1 MRANLAATELL
12 PLRQCVRPSAAASLA
27 FASRSLLAG
36 LSRPGKFQITSYGE
50 GGLIL
55 AANELALAEARLVL
69 QQAYGERVSFA
80 DPVVHTW
87 VDPIEEALMVPV
99 MFLRVDA
106 PKAHAQVLLEALD
119 RREAEVQD
127 VDVQRRRVVVRA
139 AVRLADLLGFEQEAL
154 AATEGTAHVL
164 AWLVGY
170 ESASASTLR
179 KPQRPRPAA
188 GAHPSFDAAR
198 HAAPDVSHQLLLQP

>member
-27 FASRSLLAG
+27 FASRSLLAA
-36 LSRPGKFQITSYGE
+36 LSRPGKFQLTSYGE

-69 QQAYGERVSFA
+69 QQAYGERVAFA
-80 DPVVHTW
+80 EPVVHTW
-87 VDPIEEALMVPV
+87 VDPIEETLMVSARCP
-99 MFLRVDA
+99 RVDA
-106 PKAHAQVLLEALD
+106 PKVHAQVLTDAL
-119 RREAEVQD
+119 RQRQAEVQD
-127 VDVQRRRVVVRA
+127 VEVQRNRVVVRA

-154 AATEGTAHVL
+154 AATDGSAHVL

-170 ESASASTLR
+170 ESASAGDLR
-179 KPQRPRPAA
+179 KQDQVPATAAEPASPAA
-188 GAHPSFDAAR
+188 HPA
-198 HAAPDVSHQLLLQP
+198 VSLRSPQLLLQP